1 MPSFLQ
7 SLLLKAYDN
16 YLDHTA
22 LSLGKDSYTYA
33 QLLGPA
39 MQLACALQN
48 KKGSAIG
55 VLADKNLSGY
65 QAICAVMLSG
75 KTYVPLNTAFPA
87 QRNAEIIRQSGADT
101 VIVAAD
107 NHDFD
112 LDSITTVLD
121 GAVDWLI
128 MPQRSI
134 HVGQPTRPEVV
145 HDTDASAYVLL
156 TSGSTGVPK
165 AVPITD
171 TNIASYVQQMQ
182 AAFDFSADDRFS
194 QFFDFTFDLSL
205 HDMLLCWD
213 SGACLCPGGRSARL
227 MPLHFARKQN
237 ITVWFSVPS
246 LALTAKDMLG
256 EKFTQLALSDVR
268 LSFFCGE
275 ALPAQLAQD
284 WQIITA
290 QAPVINLYGP
300 TEATIA
306 FTAQT
311 WHAELDSPNGIVPIG
326 YPLGENRCAIVDTQ
340 GQTASRGELCLA
352 GPQVF
357 SGYLHRPELEPTTFF
372 KEATGLEWYRT
383 GDLCEYTADGSI
395 VYLGRLDRQ
404 VQVKGYR
411 VELQEVEHQLR
422 KITGSATVAVVP
434 YPSNAVGEPTGLTAF
449 VSPCGLSEADLI
461 QQCQRHMPAYMV
473 PQYCLFLKVFPHNNS
488 GKLDYKSLLHDVET
502 YLHDNSQLTA

>member
-1 MPSFLQ
+1 MARFLQ

-33 QLLGPA
+33 QLLEPA
-39 MQLACALQN
+39 MQLACALQS
-48 KKGSAIG
+48 KQGDVIG

-87 QRNAEIIRQSGADT
+87 QRNAEIIRQSGANT

-112 LDSITTVLD
+112 LEGIATALD
-121 GAVDWLI
+121 ATVDWLV
-128 MPQRSI
+128 MPQRPTQA
-134 HVGQPTRPEVV
+134 GQTTRPVVV

-171 TNIASYVQQMQ
+171 ANIASYVQQMR
-182 AAFDFSADDRFS
+182 AAFDFSPEDRFS

-205 HDMLLCWD
+205 HDMLMCWD
-213 SGACLCPGGRSARL
+213 SGACLCPGGHSARL

-256 EKFTQLALSDVR
+256 EKFTQFALPDVR

-275 ALPAQLAQD
+275 ALPVQLAQD
-284 WQIITA
+284 WQAITA
-290 QAPVINLYGP
+290 QAPLINLYGP

-311 WHAELDSPNGIVPIG
+311 WDAELESYNGIVPIG
-326 YPLGENRCAIVDTQ
+326 HPIGENRCAILDTQ
-340 GQTASRGELCLA
+340 GQTVARGELCLA

-357 SGYLHRPELEPTTFF
+357 NGYLHRPDLEQITFF
-372 KEATGLEWYRT
+372 KDATGLDWYRT
-383 GDLCEYTADGSI
+383 GDLCEYAADGGI

-422 KITGSATVAVVP
+422 KITGSASVAVVP
-434 YPSNAVGEPTGLTAF
+434 YPTNAIGEPTGLTAF
-449 VSPCGLSEADLI
+449 VSPCGLSETDLI
-461 QQCQRHMPAYMV
+461 QQCQRSMPAYMV
-473 PQYCLFLKVFPHNNS
+473 PQYCLFLKVFPYNSS
-488 GKLDYKSLLHDVET
+488 GKLDHKSLLQEVEN
-502 YLHDNSQLTA
+502 YLAGSSQLTV